1 MKQLTAIILGV
12 LVFAWAVPAI
22 SKIIVYPIADDVY
35 AGSDTL
41 HVTTTD
47 TKWAIGSGTVY
58 WLRIINPSAENL
70 ISIRVQQGDS
80 VSTIGSYCGAYGT
93 WFWPPENS
101 LLVGPGVDSLWIDA
115 SGSAT
120 VYVDWLEVK

>member
-1 MKQLTAIILGV
+1 MKRIT
-12 LVFAWAVPAI
+12 LVTVTLLLLALALPAS
-22 SKIIVYPIADDVY
+22 SKIVQYPIADDVY

-41 HVTTTD
+41 HVTTTE
-47 TKWAIGSGTVY
+47 TKWALGTGQVR
-58 WLRIINPSAENL
+58 WIRIINASAVNL

-93 WFWPPENS
+93 WLWPSENS
-101 LLVGPGVDSLWIDA
+101 LLSGPAVDSLWIDA
-115 SGSAT
+115 DGSAT

>member
-1 MKQLTAIILGV
+1 MVKFLTVLMII
-12 LVFAWAVPAI
+12 AAVCSA
-22 SKIIVYPIADDVY
+22 KIIEYPIADDVY

-47 TKWAIGSGTVY
+47 TKWALGTGDVR
-58 WLRIINPSAENL
+58 WIRIINASAVNL

-80 VSTIGSYCGAYGT
+80 VSTIGSYCGAWGT
-93 WFWPPENS
+93 WLWPSENV
-101 LLVGPGVDSLWIDA
+101 LLNGPAVDSLWIDA

-120 VYVDWLEVK
+120 IYVDWLEVK

>member
-1 MKQLTAIILGV
+1 MFGKLTVSILVLAAIALG
-12 LVFAWAVPAI
+12 
-22 SKIIVYPIADDVY
+22 SIIEYPIATDVY

-47 TKWAIGSGTVY
+47 TKWALGSGDVR
-58 WLRIINPSAENL
+58 WIRIINPTSTIL

-93 WFWPPENS
+93 WLWPSENA
-101 LLVGPGVDSLWIDA
+101 LLSGPAVDSLWIDA
-115 SGSAT
+115 DGSAT
-120 VYVDWLEVK
+120 IYVDWLEVK

>member
-1 MKQLTAIILGV
+1 MVKILTV
-12 LVFAWAVPAI
+12 LMVIAALAGA
-22 SKIIVYPIADDVY
+22 KIIMYPIADDVY
-35 AGSDTL
+35 AGSDML

-47 TKWAIGSGTVY
+47 TKWAIGTGSVY
-58 WLRIINPSAENL
+58 WLRIINPTAVNL

-93 WFWPPENS
+93 WFWPPENT

-115 SGSAT
+115 SGSGT

>member
-1 MKQLTAIILGV
+1 MVKILTV
-12 LVFAWAVPAI
+12 LMVIAALAGA
-22 SKIIVYPIADDVY
+22 KIVMYPIADDVY

-47 TKWAIGSGTVY
+47 TKWAIGTGSVY
-58 WLRIINPSAENL
+58 WLRIINPTAVNL

-93 WFWPPENS
+93 WFWPMENS
-101 LLVGPGVDSLWIDA
+101 LLVGPGVDSLWVDA

-120 VYVDWLEVK
+120 IYIDWLEVK

>member
-1 MKQLTAIILGV
+1 MKQITALIVGV
-12 LVFAWAVPAI
+12 LVLAWAVPATGR
-22 SKIIVYPIADDVY
+22 IVDYPITDDVY

-47 TKWAIGSGTVY
+47 TKWALGSGAVY
-58 WLRIINPSAENL
+58 WIRIINPTAVNL
-70 ISIRVQQGDS
+70 ISIRIQQGDS

-93 WFWPPENS
+93 WLWPGENS
-101 LLVGPGVDSLWIDA
+101 LLAGLAADSIWIDA

-120 VYVDWLEVK
+120 IYVDWLEVK